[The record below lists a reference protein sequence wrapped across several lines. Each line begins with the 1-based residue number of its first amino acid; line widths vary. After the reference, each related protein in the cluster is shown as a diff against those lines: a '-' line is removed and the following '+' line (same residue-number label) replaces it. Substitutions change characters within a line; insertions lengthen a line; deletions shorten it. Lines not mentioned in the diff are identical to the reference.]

1 MYTVLYVDDEETL
14 LEVGKLFLERDGR
27 FSIDTITSA
36 PSALALMEKKNYD
49 AIISDYQMPLMDG
62 IAFLKRVRGAN
73 NPVPFILFTGRG
85 REEIVIQALNEGAD
99 FYLQKGGEP
108 APQFAELA
116 HKVRLAVEQRRAE
129 ASIRDHER
137 REQDIINFLPDAT
150 FAIDMNGTVI
160 AWNRAIEVMTGVP
173 AKEMLGKGGYEYAIP
188 FYGERRPILINL
200 IFVHDD
206 EIRSR
211 YSDIVHDGTMLAAE
225 TTLSHLKGEQRTV
238 WARAT
243 PLYDQGGHVVGAI
256 ETIRDITAR
265 KAAETELRKAHDELE
280 ERVNQRTADLYAANM
295 QLHKEIAS
303 RKVIDAALQESEERY
318 RTIVEKDYRSI
329 LENIQDVFYRTDAE
343 GNLVL
348 VSPSGVRLLGY
359 ASVDEVLGRPASSF
373 YADPGEREAFLAEL
387 KKYGSVANAEAT
399 LRQKDGTTV
408 TVSTSSHVRYDA
420 GGNYAGVEG
429 IFRDITRLRQV
440 QENLRESEEQYRV
453 LVSHI
458 QDGAFLSQDGL
469 LIYCN
474 QAFADMVGYAIGDV
488 TGMPIPDLVA
498 PEDREMVM
506 GRQRA
511 RLAGKNLQ
519 ESYGFRLLHR
529 DGTTRIPVMMSVG
542 IGTYRNRP
550 AVIGT
555 LRDQRKDCGLPGP

>member
-14 LEVGKLFLERDGR
+14 LEVGKLFLEHDGR
-27 FSIDTITSA
+27 FSVDIITSA
-36 PSALALMEKKNYD
+36 PAALALMEKKHFD
-49 AIISDYQMPLMDG
+49 AIISDYQMPEMDG
-62 IAFLKRVRGAN
+62 IGFLKRVRGAK
-73 NPVPFILFTGRG
+73 NPIPFILFTGRG
-85 REEIVIQALNEGAD
+85 REEVVIQALNEGAD

-108 APQFAELA
+108 VSQFAELA

-160 AWNRAIEVMTGVP
+160 AWNRAIEEMTGVP
-173 AKEMLGKGGYEYAIP
+173 AKEMLGKGDYAYALP

-200 IFVHDD
+200 IFVPDD

-225 TTLSHLKGEQRTV
+225 TTLPHLKGEQRTV
-238 WARAT
+238 WAKAT
-243 PLYDQGGHVVGAI
+243 LLYDQGGNVVGAI

-280 ERVNQRTADLYAANM
+280 ERVSQRTADLYAANM
-295 QLHKEIAS
+295 QLQREIETRRQIA
-303 RKVIDAALQESEERY
+303 AALQENEERY

-329 LENIQDVFYRTDAE
+329 LENMQDVFYRTDAE
-343 GNLVL
+343 GNLVM

-359 ASVDEVLGRPASSF
+359 ASVDEVLGRPASGF
-373 YADPGEREAFLAEL
+373 YAHPVEREAFLAEL
-387 KKYGSVANAEAT
+387 KKYGSVANAETT
-399 LRQKDGTTV
+399 LRRRDGTMV

-440 QENLRESEEQYRV
+440 QEELRESEEQYRV

-474 QAFADMVGYAIGDV
+474 QAFADMVGYAIGEM
-488 TGMPIPDLVA
+488 TGMPVPDLIA

-506 GRQRA
+506 ERQRA
-511 RLAGKNLQ
+511 RLAGTALQ
-519 ESYGFRLLHR
+519 ESYGFRLLYR
-529 DGTTRIPVMMSVG
+529 DGTTRVPVLMSVG
-542 IGTYRNRP
+542 TGTYRNRP

-555 LRDQRKDCGLPGP
+555 LRDMRKDCGLPGP